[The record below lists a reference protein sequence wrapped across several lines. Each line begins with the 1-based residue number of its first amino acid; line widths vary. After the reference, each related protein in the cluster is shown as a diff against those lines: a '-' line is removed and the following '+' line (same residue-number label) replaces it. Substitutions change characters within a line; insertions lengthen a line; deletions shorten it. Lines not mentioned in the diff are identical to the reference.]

1 MIALNFLIINPFEN
15 LITSFDVFVISSLF
29 ILISYLK
36 YIENPVRMKEGNSR
50 LELDMP
56 IYKPK
61 DILLQGKNNY
71 FTKHKNSIWVDL
83 FVIAFVFIVI
93 VTPLHELLGI
103 EYFL

>member
-15 LITSFDVFVISSLF
+15 LITSFDIFVISSLF

-36 YIENPVRMKEGNSR
+36 YIEKPIKRKEEATVF
-50 LELDMP
+50 ELDIP
-56 IYKPK
+56 IYKSK

-71 FTKHKNSIWVDL
+71 FTKDKNSIWVDL

-93 VTPLHELLGI
+93 ITPLHELLGI